1 MNTLYFK
8 YAVEVEQTRSITQ
21 AAENLFMAQPNLSKA
36 IKELEDSLGIIIFER
51 NSKGVTPTK
60 KGMEFLEYAKNILV
74 QLNKME
80 ALASEDNGQRQ
91 YFNIAIPRGS
101 YIADGFINFVS
112 ELDYKKE
119 IDINIKETNSMETI
133 SGICENTFSFGII
146 RYQGSYET
154 YFLDYLQEKNL
165 CYDLIWEFEYLA
177 LMSGKHPLAE
187 ERELSQ
193 EKLAQYV
200 EIVHGDTVVPYLSA
214 NESKRNEKSKAKKR
228 IYVYERGS
236 QFDMLT
242 YIPWTYMW
250 VSPIPEKLLRRYDL
264 VQRRCTVA
272 NNKYKDILIY
282 PKGYQFSELDKKFI
296 DKLYASKNEVAFRE
310 YH

>member
-1 MNTLYFK
+1 MNTLHFK

-60 KGMEFLEYAKNILV
+60 KGMEFLEYAKNVLV

-101 YIADGFINFVS
+101 YIADGVINFVS
-112 ELDYKKE
+112 GLDYEKE
-119 IDINIKETNSMETI
+119 IDVSIKETNSMETI
-133 SGICENTFSFGII
+133 NGICENTFSFGII
-146 RYQGSYET
+146 RYQSNYET

-165 CYDLIWEFEYLA
+165 SYDLVWEFEYLA
-177 LMSGKHPLAE
+177 LMSGNHPLAE

-193 EKLAQYV
+193 EKLARYV
-200 EIVHGDTVVPYLSA
+200 EIVHGDTAVPYLSA
-214 NESKRNEKSKAKKR
+214 NELKRSEAEKIRKK

-242 YIPWTYMW
+242 CIPWTYMW
-250 VSPIPEKLLRRYDL
+250 VSPIPEKLLQRYGL
-264 VQRRCTVA
+264 VQRRCMA
-272 NNKYKDILIY
+272 PNNRYKDLLIY
-282 PKGYQFSELDKKFI
+282 PKGYKFSELDRKFI
-296 DKLYASKNEVAFRE
+296 DKLYASKNEVAFKE

>member
-1 MNTLYFK
+1 MNTLHFK

-60 KGMEFLEYAKNILV
+60 KGMEFLEYAKNVLV

-101 YIADGFINFVS
+101 YIADGVINFVS
-112 ELDYKKE
+112 GLDYEKE
-119 IDINIKETNSMETI
+119 IDVSIKETNSMETI
-133 SGICENTFSFGII
+133 NGICENTFSFGII
-146 RYQGSYET
+146 RYQSNYET

-165 CYDLIWEFEYLA
+165 SYDLVWEFEYLA
-177 LMSGKHPLAE
+177 LMSSNHPLAE

-200 EIVHGDTVVPYLSA
+200 EIVHGDTAVPYLSA
-214 NESKRNEKSKAKKR
+214 NELKRSEAEKIRKK

-242 YIPWTYMW
+242 CIPWTYMW
-250 VSPIPEKLLRRYDL
+250 VSPIPEKLLQRYGL
-264 VQRRCTVA
+264 VQRRCMA
-272 NNKYKDILIY
+272 PNNRYKDLLIY
-282 PKGYQFSELDKKFI
+282 PKGYKFSELDRKFI
-296 DKLYASKNEVAFRE
+296 DKLYASKNEVAFKE

>member
-101 YIADGFINFVS
+101 YIANGFINFVS

-119 IDINIKETNSMETI
+119 I
-133 SGICENTFSFGII
+133 EN
-146 RYQGSYET
+146 
-154 YFLDYLQEKNL
+154 FLN
-165 CYDLIWEFEYLA
+165 
-177 LMSGKHPLAE
+177 
-187 ERELSQ
+187 
-193 EKLAQYV
+193 
-200 EIVHGDTVVPYLSA
+200 EIQ
-214 NESKRNEKSKAKKR
+214 NEKFLKFLYNVIVSFKK
-228 IYVYERGS
+228 
-236 QFDMLT
+236 Q
-242 YIPWTYMW
+242 W
-250 VSPIPEKLLRRYDL
+250 
-264 VQRRCTVA
+264 
-272 NNKYKDILIY
+272 
-282 PKGYQFSELDKKFI
+282 GY
-296 DKLYASKNEVAFRE
+296 
-310 YH
+310 